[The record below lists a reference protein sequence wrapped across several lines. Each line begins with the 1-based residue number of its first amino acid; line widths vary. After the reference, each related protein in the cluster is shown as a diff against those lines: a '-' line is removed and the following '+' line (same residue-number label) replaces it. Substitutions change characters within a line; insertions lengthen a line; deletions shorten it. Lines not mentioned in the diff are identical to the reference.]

1 MPSGKLNLSGPID
14 KDDYI
19 IEIEIFPYSDE
30 EDKNHNNKTNENGQ
44 QYKVGA
50 ITFKQN
56 GISQP
61 FTDMDVANTYL
72 KQLFG
77 TAEMYKEIAG
87 WSGKIF
93 DIGKYNATMDKLFKS
108 DKTQIVFKPTVFTG
122 GKRRKRKSRRN
133 RRSKKYQR
141 RHNKRKTRKYI

>member
-1 MPSGKLNLSGPID
+1 MSSGLLNISGPID
-14 KDDYI
+14 KDDFV

-30 EDKNHNNKTNENGQ
+30 EDKNHNNKKNDSGEH
-44 QYKVGA
+44 YKVGN
-50 ITFKQN
+50 ITVKQN

-61 FTDMDVANTYL
+61 FTDMDVANTFL

-77 TAEMYKEIAG
+77 TADMYRDAYL
-87 WSGKIF
+87 SGKIF
-93 DIGKYNATMDKLFKS
+93 DMPTYKQTIEKLFKS

-133 RRSKKYQR
+133 SRSKKYQR
-141 RHNKRKTRKYI
+141 RHNKRKTRKHI